1 LQCNHCIQAS
11 AWRDHGYPGS
21 AGEKTK
27 LTLHSFA
34 KGFVPFAPAMLNGM
48 EAGWSQSLAKMTQ
61 LVAP

>member
-1 LQCNHCIQAS
+1 
-11 AWRDHGYPGS
+11 
-21 AGEKTK
+21 